1 MMGETLHNVW
11 GYATSAPL
19 FWLTLTL
26 GVYYVAE
33 RIYLKVNALPLLHP
47 LVLSMAFLVPFL
59 LLTGTPYETYFDG
72 AQFIHFLLGPAT
84 VALAVP
90 LYLYIEKV
98 KKMLLPLGVGLVVG
112 SFTGIVSAVG
122 LAWAL
127 GASSATLRSLAP
139 KSVTTPIAMGISEQV
154 AGIPSL
160 TAVFVIITGIVG
172 AMVGKELLDLLRIHN
187 PGARGFAM
195 GLSAHGIGT
204 ARALQMS
211 EESGAFAGLAIGLNG
226 ALTAVLVPMLSH
238 LVGIIL

>member
-1 MMGETLHNVW
+1 
-11 GYATSAPL
+11 
-19 FWLTLTL
+19 
-26 GVYYVAE
+26 
-33 RIYLKVNALPLLHP
+33 
-47 LVLSMAFLVPFL
+47 
-59 LLTGTPYETYFDG
+59 
-72 AQFIHFLLGPAT
+72 
-84 VALAVP
+84 
-90 LYLYIEKV
+90 
-98 KKMLLPLGVGLVVG
+98 MLLPLGVGLVVG